1 LTAPR
6 GVYERREDVFGNVEN
21 DLAYSIRRGTTA
33 MKLSILKVLAWGVI
47 LATMTA
53 PGVQGATVEEV
64 LGGINKLPAKE
75 RQRRL
80 EEGAKKE
87 GNLVVYSNQGVE
99 TIQEYTNG
107 FMKKYPFI
115 KIESARLQGAKGLD
129 RILLEHRVGKL
140 TADVVGVD
148 FDNIEELI
156 KAGVHARYDSPEK
169 QNFPSQ
175 FWDKNSRWY
184 VADYTVVVI
193 AYNTD
198 LVKAGEAP
206 KSYQDLLNPKWK
218 NDISIDTEPEQLVFA
233 MMMESGEAKTAE
245 YLKALMRNGA
255 VPRRG
260 HTLQVQ
266 LLCSGETKI
275 AAEVYPPRVMQMKY
289 EKKCPIAMNFP
300 NPTPGS
306 LGSHTGIAKS
316 ARYPHAA
323 ALYLDFML
331 SEDGA
336 VALVKAGGTIPARNG
351 AKAGWQEILNA
362 LENKKLR
369 KVLIG
374 HERMAELK
382 QKGYKMMDDI
392 VVRKQLK

>member
-1 LTAPR
+1 MRLYAWAMSVIFVWLSLQDVRLAGAATA
-6 GVYERREDVFGNVEN
+6 EE
-21 DLAYSIRRGTTA
+21 
-33 MKLSILKVLAWGVI
+33 I
-47 LATMTA
+47 LA
-53 PGVQGATVEEV
+53 
-64 LGGINKLPAKE
+64 GINKLPPKE

-99 TIQEYTNG
+99 TIQEYADA
-107 FMKKYPFI
+107 FRKKYPAI
-115 KIESARLQGAKGLD
+115 RIETARLQGAKGLD

-140 TADVVGVD
+140 SADVVGVD
-148 FDNIEELI
+148 FDNIEELV
-156 KAGVHARYDSPEK
+156 KAGVHARYQSPEK
-169 QNFPSQ
+169 KNFSSQ
-175 FWDKNSRWY
+175 FYDKEGRWY
-184 VADYTVVVI
+184 VADYTIVVI

-198 LVKAGEAP
+198 LVKPAEAP
-206 KSYQDLLNPKWK
+206 KSYADLLNPKWK
-218 NDISIDTEPEQLVFA
+218 SDISIDTEPEQLVFA
-233 MMMESGEAKTAE
+233 LMMEWGEAKTAE
-245 YLKALMRNGA
+245 YLKGLMRNGT

-289 EKKCPIAMNFP
+289 EKKCPIAMVFT
-300 NPTPGS
+300 NPIPGS
-306 LGSHTGIAKS
+306 LGSHTGIARS
-316 ARYPHAA
+316 ARNPHAA

-331 SEDGA
+331 SEDGV

-362 LENKKLR
+362 LDNKNLR

-374 HERMAELK
+374 HEKMAELK
-382 QKGYKMMDDI
+382 EKGYKMMDDI
-392 VVRKQLK
+392 IVRKQLK

>member
-1 LTAPR
+1 
-6 GVYERREDVFGNVEN
+6 
-21 DLAYSIRRGTTA
+21 
-33 MKLSILKVLAWGVI
+33 MKLHALKLVIFVFLATASHTSSARAAGADDVLA
-47 LATMTA
+47 
-53 PGVQGATVEEV
+53 
-64 LGGINKLPAKE
+64 GINKLPAKE

-99 TIQEYTNG
+99 TIQEYANG
-107 FMKKYPFI
+107 FRKKYPFI
-115 KIESARLQGAKGLD
+115 KLESARLQGAKGLD

-140 TADVVGVD
+140 SADVVGVD
-148 FDNIEELI
+148 FDNIEELM
-156 KAGVHARYDSPEK
+156 KAGVQARYDSPEK
-169 QNFPSQ
+169 KNFPSQ
-175 FWDKNSRWY
+175 FWDKDGRWY
-184 VADYTVVVI
+184 VADYTLIVI

-206 KSYQDLLNPKWK
+206 KSYQDLLSPKWK
-218 NDISIDTEPEQLVFA
+218 NDISIDTEPEQMVFA
-233 MMMESGEAKTAE
+233 MMMEWGEAKTAD

-289 EKKCPIAMNFP
+289 EKKCPIAMVFP

-316 ARYPHAA
+316 AKNPHAA
-323 ALYLDFML
+323 ALYIDYML
-331 SEDGA
+331 SEDG
-336 VALVKAGGTIPARNG
+336 VVSLVKAGGTIPARNG

-362 LENKKLR
+362 VENKKLR
-369 KVLIG
+369 KLLIG
-374 HERMAELK
+374 HDKMGELK
-382 QKGYKMMDDI
+382 DKGYKMMDDI
-392 VVRKQLK
+392 IVRKQIK

>member
-1 LTAPR
+1 MKRNGWVFSTIVFLTAFSFLPPPA
-6 GVYERREDVFGNVEN
+6 D
-21 DLAYSIRRGTTA
+21 AATA
-33 MKLSILKVLAWGVI
+33 EEI
-47 LATMTA
+47 LA
-53 PGVQGATVEEV
+53 GV
-64 LGGINKLPAKE
+64 NKLPAKE

-99 TIQEYTNG
+99 TIQEYADA
-107 FMKKYPFI
+107 FRKKYPFI
-115 KIESARLQGAKGLD
+115 KLETSRLQGAKGLD

-148 FDNIEELI
+148 FDNIGELM

-169 QNFPSQ
+169 KNFSKEL
-175 FWDKNSRWY
+175 WDKDGRWY
-184 VADYTVVVI
+184 VADYTLVVI

-198 LVKAGEAP
+198 LVKPGEAP
-206 KSYQDLLNPKWK
+206 KSYADLLNPKWK
-218 NDISIDTEPEQLVFA
+218 NDISIDTEPEQMVFA
-233 MMMESGEAKTAE
+233 LMMEWGEAKTAE

-289 EKKCPIAMNFP
+289 EKKCPIAMAFP
-300 NPTPGS
+300 NPVPGS
-306 LGSHTGIAKS
+306 LGSHHGIVKNT
-316 ARYPHAA
+316 RHPHAA
-323 ALYLDFML
+323 ALYMDFML
-331 SEDGA
+331 SEDGV
-336 VALVKAGGTIPARNG
+336 VALVKSGGTIPARNG

-362 LENKKLR
+362 LENKSLR

-374 HERMAELK
+374 HEKMAEVK
-382 QKGYKMMDDI
+382 DKGYKMMDDI
-392 VVRKQLK
+392 IVRKQIK